1 MPSRLRLLGALLVFL
16 AVSGWPASA
25 AAPPAR
31 RLVAREFVAVADL
44 DPDIV
49 VDLNVVSG
57 HVRVSGDNL
66 LDAPVAEIGDPRH
79 GHRLFR
85 YTGGIPGLTPV
96 RGSAD
101 VGARTRGRA
110 RLPVWGLARRVRYGG
125 GFLIVFPDGRRVR
138 VRTDRTG
145 RAVSIGW
152 PGNGGGTLTASV
164 RYTNALTTVSDP
176 FGISRVYRH
185 DRAGHA
191 SRVVPASWRGPGYRH
206 PLVDVLDN
214 PRETGWLQ
222 YRSADYTDRV
232 ARAARND
239 LAYERPA
246 DGGILEV
253 ALASLRR
260 ARRLDSLLG
269 RLGLLDMTQ
278 VQSALLNQQESQGV
292 DAQVGR
298 RLDPILKDCHLSYGV
313 GGDVL
318 DVTVSSTI
326 TPAELATVHRTLA
339 RVPAWT
345 LIRRGG
351 PSLCAVALTADSTAL
366 GRRLLERALPA
377 RRLGERRR

>member
-1 MPSRLRLLGALLVFL
+1 VGVPSRLRLLGALLVFL

-101 VGARTRGRA
+101 VGARTRGPG
-110 RLPVWGLARRVRYGG
+110 RLPVWGSARRARDGG

-138 VRTDRTG
+138 VRTDHTG

-222 YRSADYTDRV
+222 YRSADYTDRI

-253 ALASLRR
+253 ALASLRQ

-278 VQSALLNQQESQGV
+278 VQSALLNQRQSQAGGPRRPGGASTRPDPQGLSSQLRGRWRRPRRNRLKHDHASGARYRPPDAGPCSGV
-292 DAQVGR
+292 DPDPPR
-298 RLDPILKDCHLSYGV
+298 RSLS
-313 GGDVL
+313 L
-318 DVTVSSTI
+318 
-326 TPAELATVHRTLA
+326 
-339 RVPAWT
+339 
-345 LIRRGG
+345 
-351 PSLCAVALTADSTAL
+351 
-366 GRRLLERALPA
+366 
-377 RRLGERRR
+377 RRRPDG